1 MIYNDMSALR
11 NRDYCF
17 CIHMRECFFVFP
29 APHAPRNWK
38 RGRLLGVGAFGQVYM
53 CYDIDTGREMAV
65 KQVHVYCASD
75 EVSKVW
81 MFDY

>member
-1 MIYNDMSALR
+1 MILDAGPASKSDVLVACKFACWCAFL
-11 NRDYCF
+11 
-17 CIHMRECFFVFP
+17 

-65 KQVHVYCASD
+65 KQVRLYCAND
-75 EVSKVW
+75 EVSKVCVC
-81 MFDY
+81 